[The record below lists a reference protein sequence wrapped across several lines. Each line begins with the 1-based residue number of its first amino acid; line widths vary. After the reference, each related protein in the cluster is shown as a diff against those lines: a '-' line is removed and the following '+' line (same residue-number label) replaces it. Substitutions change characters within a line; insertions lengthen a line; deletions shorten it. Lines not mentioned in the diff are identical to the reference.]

1 MSRRTLL
8 FLGASVS
15 QLAAI
20 KHAREAGFRVVAVD
34 GDRNAIAFAHA
45 DVGEVVDFTDV
56 EQVIEVATKQH
67 VDGVLAISSDRA
79 VAPAAAVAAALGLP
93 GIGVDVAHG
102 FTNKGEMR
110 ARLAYAGI
118 PQPRS
123 RLIASPAEIEAAFA
137 ALAPPVVLKPADSG
151 GQRGIFL
158 VETVEAIRAH
168 LPETFAVSRRGQAI
182 LEEYL
187 DGIELNGL
195 LAVRDGDATVLTL
208 SDRLRPSGIGFG
220 VGWIHMFP
228 SVLPETTL
236 NEASDLAVAAVR
248 ALGLRDG
255 IAFPQLIATT
265 DGVRIVEA
273 AARIAAGQMADLVSY
288 GTGIN
293 LFEIAF
299 AQALGD
305 AVPDDL
311 VTRRFTRPV
320 AIRFLTASPGVLPVG
335 TVTSIG
341 GLDTVRRSPG
351 ILAADLYFGEGATI
365 RPVQVDADRSGY
377 VIATADNS
385 LAALELADQAAEQL
399 VVRVAENAPSPAR
412 RRRRSRLLGSAALAA
427 AILGALSLAIGLTSG
442 GRLRDALIRNT
453 EVSKQ
458 LSPRCRCSDDVAR
471 IDFSLLRREPVTFRI
486 VNASGRTVATLA
498 RNRLLAAGENLFNW
512 RGRNAHGQVLPSGDY
527 RPELTFDNL
536 HRTVVLRG
544 AIDLNG

>member
-1 MSRRTLL
+1 
-8 FLGASVS
+8 
-15 QLAAI
+15 
-20 KHAREAGFRVVAVD
+20 
-34 GDRNAIAFAHA
+34 
-45 DVGEVVDFTDV
+45 
-56 EQVIEVATKQH
+56 
-67 VDGVLAISSDRA
+67 
-79 VAPAAAVAAALGLP
+79 
-93 GIGVDVAHG
+93 
-102 FTNKGEMR
+102 MR

-168 LPETFAVSRRGQAI
+168 LPETFAVSRKGQAI